1 MMMMMMMMMMIV
13 VRSVVVVVKV
23 IITAFMHRTCNN
35 YIHKPLIP
43 PIFFESEAYGQNR
56 DEK

>member
-1 MMMMMMMMMMIV
+1 MMMMMMMIV
-13 VRSVVVVVKV
+13 VDRSVVVVVKV
-23 IITAFMHRTCNN
+23 IITAFMHKSCNN